1 MGKHWTI
8 WMIVG
13 AVAIVGGIVAL
24 VDPFS
29 HDIGVEVEALNLA
42 LEYFVGWLFSG
53 IGAAT
58 ALLGWR
64 VGGNLRMRIFP
75 IGVVVLLIGLFFLLD
90 PTAGSTVLKIL
101 MALALIA
108 SGAMKAI
115 LGFEM
120 RPARVAWWTMGAGAI
135 SLLVGLLVLIDFPA
149 SAGVALAFFL
159 AFDIM
164 ATGAMLV
171 VMAIRHRAT
180 RL

>member
-1 MGKHWTI
+1 MGKYWTLWLI
-8 WMIVG
+8 IG
-13 AVAIVGGIVAL
+13 AVAIVGGLVAL

-42 LEYFVGWLFSG
+42 LEYFVGWLFTG

-64 VGGNLRMRIFP
+64 VAGSLRTKVVP
-75 IGVVVLLIGLFFLLD
+75 IGVFVLLIGLFFLLD

-101 MALALIA
+101 MAIALIV

-120 RPARVAWWTMGAGAI
+120 RPAKAAWWVMGAGAI
-135 SLLVGLLVLIDFPA
+135 SLIVGLLVLIDFPA
-149 SAGVALAFFL
+149 STGVALAFFL
-159 AFDIM
+159 AFDIV

-171 VMAIRHRAT
+171 VMAIRHRVT
-180 RL
+180 QL